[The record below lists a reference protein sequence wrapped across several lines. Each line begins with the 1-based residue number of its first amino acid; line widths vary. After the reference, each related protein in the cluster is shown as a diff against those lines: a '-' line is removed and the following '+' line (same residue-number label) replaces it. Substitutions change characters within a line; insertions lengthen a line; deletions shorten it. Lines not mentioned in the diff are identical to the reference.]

1 MASATNIKTKTNG
14 KIEGMLITAEGRWR
28 CISCGRIT
36 DATPVCAG
44 AHEDGSPSCGKA
56 VCAAC
61 AGRCV
66 RCKAPLCAADLARSQ
81 EGALC
86 VRCVPPVEG
95 RQAYVFRQQARAS
108 ARGAES
114 GSPLR
119 DASRA
124 QKTTADAHESMDAA
138 MRRADEIE
146 RQIEELKKR
155 TRRSPGP

>member
-1 MASATNIKTKTNG
+1 MASATKIKTRTNG

-28 CISCGRIT
+28 CVSCGRIT
-36 DATPVCAG
+36 DTTPVCAG
-44 AHEDGSPSCGKA
+44 AHDDGSPRCGKA
-56 VCAAC
+56 VCANC
-61 AGRCV
+61 TGRCV

-86 VRCVPPVEG
+86 VQCLPPAEG
-95 RQAYVFRQQARAS
+95 RQAYAFRQQTRTS
-108 ARGAES
+108 TRGADP
-114 GSPLR
+114 GDPLR

-124 QKTTADAHESMDAA
+124 QRATADAHESMDAA

-155 TRRSPGP
+155 TRRPPGP